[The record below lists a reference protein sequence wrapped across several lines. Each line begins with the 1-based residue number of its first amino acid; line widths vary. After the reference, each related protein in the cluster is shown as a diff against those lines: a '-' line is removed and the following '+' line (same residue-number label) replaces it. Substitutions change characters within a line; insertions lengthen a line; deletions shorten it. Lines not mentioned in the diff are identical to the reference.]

1 MYFAVLGT
9 IFLVVGVAL
18 AFNIKS
24 MAERAFHFYSQFT
37 PTVGTA
43 TPKTL
48 RMVGAFWIPLSIFA
62 IAVGLFR

>member
-9 IFLVVGVAL
+9 IFFVVGVAL
-18 AFNIKS
+18 AFNIKNA
-24 MAERAFHFYSQFT
+24 AERAFHFYSQFT
-37 PTVGTA
+37 PTGTA
-43 TPKTL
+43 TPKML